1 MTRCRLNTSTPVA
14 RIAAALLVAAA
25 LTGAGCSS
33 GEVGVPSATPHRI
46 DERRGT
52 FDGIALGT
60 PESRIVRRFGP
71 DQGEPNGPTSP
82 LGTDE
87 FGGGSPRSELSRTPT
102 PNDRKASLRYDGM
115 SFSTFNRRVY
125 VMVSALQRTKTLR
138 GVGVGDGL
146 SEVRRAYPE
155 LVCGTATDDFG
166 RDTFEYCTAE
176 VHPGRFLYFGS
187 DPVETVAIGTV
198 ALR

>member
-1 MTRCRLNTSTPVA
+1 M
-14 RIAAALLVAAA
+14 AAALLLAAA

-52 FDGIALGT
+52 FDGIALGA

-71 DQGEPNGPTSP
+71 DRGESNGPISP

-87 FGGGSPRSELSRTPT
+87 SGGGGPGFGRPRTPT
-102 PNDRKASLRYDGM
+102 PNDRSTTLRYDGM

-125 VMVSALQRTKTLR
+125 VVVSALQRATSLR
-138 GVGVGDGL
+138 GVGVGDRL

-155 LVCGTATDDFG
+155 LACGTATDDFG
-166 RDTFEYCTAE
+166 RDTHQYCTAE

-187 DPVETVAIGTV
+187 DPVETVAIGKV
-198 ALR
+198 ALSGG